1 MEAQRAGGRGYNE
14 PRTTLKRAEALFC
27 CPTPSHYRLTRC
39 LCIIPPDNP
48 PTHAPVLPFLA
59 PQILPT
65 ASAPNKPDTDRRNVK
80 IKNPAF
86 AISRKN
92 SYFCFSKRKKTRY
105 EGFFL
110 FFCPLMRPDKSP
122 SRFFNSWTCKFNS
135 WTCNFYSPCRN
146 FHTPCERFHTPNEHS
161 EARI

>member
-1 MEAQRAGGRGYNE
+1 MVALPEPDAGLLGTSHHKKGRK
-14 PRTTLKRAEALFC
+14 PFFVAPPHHIIASPDVCVL
-27 CPTPSHYRLTRC
+27 SHP
-39 LCIIPPDNP
+39 IIP

-65 ASAPNKPDTDRRNVK
+65 ASAPNKPDTARRNVK

-135 WTCNFYSPCRN
+135 WTCIFYSPCRN
-146 FHTPCERFHTPNEHS
+146 FHTPCERFHTPNGHS